1 MSSYKSFQPKKEK
14 KMAKKT
20 AVFVAVSLL
29 IVFTVF
35 PPAFKEFSSRANGI
49 SIPFWIAGDGISS
62 GISGVFSLFRSKRFL
77 SEQNRALASEISE
90 LKQQLSGYDFVV
102 AENLEMRDLLF
113 QRSEK
118 RIFARIISRPNVTAY
133 DTFLIDVGKSAGVG
147 KGAVV
152 LAQKNS
158 VIGLVEEAYPD
169 SSKARLFSTAGTIT
183 NIFLGPEN
191 IPAELHGMGGGSFFA
206 EIPKDID
213 IREGDTAI
221 LAEKPEYIA
230 AYVVSEEKDSTQS
243 FQKFY
248 LKSPVGLFTIKYVE
262 IEKQ

>member
-1 MSSYKSFQPKKEK
+1 
-14 KMAKKT
+14 MAKKT
-20 AVFVAVSLL
+20 AIFFAVFLL
-29 IVFTVF
+29 SIFTVF
-35 PPAFKEFSSRANGI
+35 PSAFKGFSSRVNGI
-49 SIPFWIAGDGISS
+49 SMPFWTTGDGISS
-62 GISGVFSLFRSKRFL
+62 GISGILSLFRSKQSLLKQNLAL
-77 SEQNRALASEISE
+77 SSEISE

-102 AENLEMRDLLF
+102 AENIEMRDLLF
-113 QRSEK
+113 QRSEE

-133 DTFLIDVGKSAGVG
+133 DTFLIDSGKNAGVE
-147 KGAVV
+147 KGAMI

-158 VIGLVEEAYPD
+158 VIGLVEEAYPN
-169 SSKARLFSTAGTIT
+169 SSKARLFSTAGMIT

-206 EIPKDID
+206 EVPKDVD

-230 AYVVSEEKDSTQS
+230 AYVVSKEKDITQS